1 MEFRLS
7 LPEFQTPEDLGH
19 ALASWVVRKG
29 SDRVLDPAMG
39 TGALLR
45 SVLGRYDSLG
55 IRRGASR
62 IYGIEINPS
71 RARAAAKILRGQR
84 GARPHLFA
92 GDFLLDGF
100 AIDGT
105 NGFDG
110 VICNPPFVRW
120 QEIPSEYRRLL
131 NEKGGWASGSRKSG
145 LAGLHVF
152 FVRKAF
158 EYARPGGRL
167 AFILPSTTFAASY
180 AAPMKHFLKERATIV
195 ALLALDPT
203 LEVFPGVMTS
213 ISLLLIEKRS
223 PPKSHRSL
231 IAKLTQ
237 VPSPQ
242 DLRKM
247 LRGSLV
253 DRTMLALR
261 PLQTGLVVSANWTNL
276 VARQPVRQSVLAP
289 LGSIGHV
296 RRGIATGCNAFFTL
310 SRDAVEELGL
320 PPRTVR
326 RFVPGLRNVGYEISP
341 EDIELAE
348 SAGEKTY
355 LLYLQAE
362 QGTIPAIRSYLDFGA
377 ATGVPEGYLTSH
389 RDKWYR
395 LETRQSAP
403 ILFTYMTRTR
413 PRFLHNT
420 SGALYLNNLIG
431 IHPIKR
437 MHQRDLMA
445 FLAILNSD
453 QVLRQL
459 FAIGRGYAG
468 GLLKV
473 EPGDLSK
480 LHVRDPSK
488 LNKRDAGELADSF
501 RRLVSLARV
510 GRGAEGLSKLNEMVK
525 EVCRLNATRSQ
536 TIKIALERHSR

>member
-1 MEFRLS
+1 MEFHLS
-7 LPEFQTPEDLGH
+7 LPEFQTPEELGH

-71 RARAAAKILRGQR
+71 RVRVAAKILRGQR
-84 GARPHLFA
+84 GASPHLFA

-131 NEKGGWASGSRKSG
+131 NGNGGWASGSRTSG

-195 ALLALDPT
+195 ALLAMDPT

-237 VPSPQ
+237 IPSPQ

-247 LRGSLV
+247 LRGSV
-253 DRTMLALR
+253 IDRTMRALR
-261 PLQTGLVVSANWTNL
+261 PLQTKLAVSANWTNL
-276 VARQPVRQSVLAP
+276 VTRQPLRQSVLGP
-289 LGSIGHV
+289 LGSIAHV

-310 SRDAVEELGL
+310 SYNAVESLGL
-320 PPRTVR
+320 PHRSVR
-326 RFVPGLRNVGYEISP
+326 RFVPGLRQVGYEVSP

-348 SAGEKTY
+348 SAGEKTH
-355 LLYLQAE
+355 LFYLQPE
-362 QGTIPAIRSYLDFGA
+362 QETIPAIRSYIDFGA
-377 ATGVPEGYLTSH
+377 ATGVPDGYLTSH

-395 LETRQSAP
+395 LERRKSAP

-420 SGALYLNNLIG
+420 SGALYLNNLLG

-437 MHQRDLMA
+437 MSQPHLMA

-453 QVLRQL
+453 QVLRRL
-459 FAIGRGYAG
+459 LAIGRGYAG

-480 LHVRDPSK
+480 LQVLDPAQ
-488 LNKRDAGELADSF
+488 LNKKNVGKLADSF
-501 RRLVSLARV
+501 RRLVFLARV
-510 GRGAEGLSKLNEMVK
+510 GRAADGLSELNGIVK
-525 EVCRLNATRSQ
+525 KH
-536 TIKIALERHSR
+536 ID